1 MARRPS
7 ARVWE
12 SLVGASFRER
22 ARYHLVRWA
31 PLVGLAFLTYLA
43 FPPHVGLGTPV
54 PATGSISTRAV
65 VAPFAFEVR
74 KTPEEIAREGESR
87 ALTAQPVYRFS
98 PTAYDSSLAA
108 ARGFFAELERAA
120 EASGPDSV
128 AATVSARLRLGSEET
143 QFLTD
148 STNRRQV
155 QEVFTHFLAE
165 ALSRGVADAGA
176 IRGEVSPLIVLR
188 RGETERL
195 VRRDSVLTFAD
206 LMEQAEAAGINLPTA
221 VGQRTLRRLVGAFYH
236 PTVVLDPLVTAAR
249 REQLRGSVDPVK
261 YSVRTGERIVRAGEP
276 ITEEA
281 HAKLVTLM
289 EEHRRRG
296 TGGLAARSTAGALLF
311 NALVLSGFWL
321 LVLFYRRESYAHLR
335 EMFFFGALFALVV
348 LLTAVLATFFP
359 GRPELVPIPFVAIL
373 MTMLYNGWI
382 GVFAAV
388 TLAILLDGQWALRE
402 SYVLFF
408 GLVTGVAGAV
418 GIRVVRRRRHLYVT
432 IGVVAGAGI
441 LATIAVGLVQG
452 WSTGTI
458 IGSSLLDVVIALASA
473 ALAMIVMPVA
483 ESATRITTDLTLL
496 ELSDLGRPLLRRLA
510 LEAPGTWAH
519 SLAMASLCE
528 SACNIIGANGLLA
541 RVGCYYHDIGK
552 LATPGHFMENQ
563 GSAPNPHDQMT
574 PLESARVIR
583 SHVIDGI
590 ALAEAAAL
598 PEVVKAFIPEHHG
611 TTYIT
616 YFLSRAR
623 GSDPDGR
630 VDPADFRY
638 PGPRPQSAETAVAML
653 ADSAEAAVRV
663 LNNPTPEAVRNAI
676 EHLVQQKMGSG
687 QLDDAPLTLRD
698 LDRIKREFA
707 RVMSGTYHK
716 RIGYPRPSGSVAPE
730 FPAPEFQS
738 VERE

>member
-1 MARRPS
+1 MARRSNPRFREIWS
-7 ARVWE
+7 
-12 SLVGASFRER
+12 GATLRER
-22 ARYHLVRWA
+22 ARFHLIRWA
-31 PLVGLAFLTYLA
+31 PLFAVAILTYLA
-43 FPPHVGLGTPV
+43 FPPHVGVGIPV
-54 PATGSISTRAV
+54 PAVGQISKRDV
-65 VAPFAFEVR
+65 VAPFAFDVR
-74 KTPEEIAREGESR
+74 KSPEEVAREGESR

-108 ARGFFAELERAA
+108 ARGFFADLARAA
-120 EASGPDSV
+120 EAGGPDSV
-128 AATVSARLRLGSEET
+128 EKAVGSRIRLGPEET
-143 QFLTD
+143 RYLAD
-148 STNRRQV
+148 STNRRQI

-165 ALSRGVADAGA
+165 GLSRGVADAGA
-176 IRGEVSPLIVLR
+176 ILGEVSPVIALR
-188 RGETERL
+188 RGETERI
-195 VRRDSVLTFAD
+195 VPRDSILTFAD

-221 VGQRTLRRLVGAFYH
+221 AGQRTLRRLVGAFYH
-236 PTVVLDPLVTAAR
+236 PTIVLDPLVTAAR
-249 REQLRGSVDPVK
+249 REQLRGSVDPLK

-276 ITEEA
+276 VTEEA
-281 HAKLVTLM
+281 RAKLLTLL
-289 EEHRRRG
+289 EEHLRRG
-296 TGGLAARSTAGALLF
+296 TGGLAVRSAAGTLLY
-311 NALVLSGFWL
+311 NAMVLSAFWL
-321 LVLFYRRESYAHLR
+321 LIMFYRRESYNHLR
-335 EMFFFGALFALVV
+335 EMVFFGALVALVV
-348 LLTAVLATFFP
+348 VLTAGLDRIFP
-359 GRPELVPIPFVAIL
+359 GRPELVPIPFIAIL
-373 MTMLYNGWI
+373 VTMLYNGWV

-408 GLVTGVAGAV
+408 GLVGGVAGAI
-418 GIRVVRRRRHLYVT
+418 GIRVVRRRRHLYLT

-441 LATIAVGLVQG
+441 LATIAVGLTQG
-452 WSTGTI
+452 WTSSTI
-458 IGSSLLDVVIALASA
+458 IGSCLLDLVIALASA
-473 ALAMIVMPVA
+473 ALAMILMPVA

-552 LATPGHFMENQ
+552 LASPGHFVENQ
-563 GSAPNPHDQMT
+563 GGGPNPHDQMS
-574 PLESARVIR
+574 PQQSAHIIQ
-583 SHVIDGI
+583 SHVADGL
-590 ALAEAAAL
+590 ALADAAAL

-623 GSDPDGR
+623 GNDPDGR

-653 ADSAEAAVRV
+653 ADSAEAAIRV
-663 LNNPTPEAVRNAI
+663 LNTPTPEAVRSAI

-716 RIGYPRPSGSVAPE
+716 RIGYPRPSGGIT
-730 FPAPEFQS
+730 PEFQS
-738 VERE
+738 AERE

>member
-1 MARRPS
+1 
-7 ARVWE
+7 V
-12 SLVGASFRER
+12 
-22 ARYHLVRWA
+22 
-31 PLVGLAFLTYLA
+31 
-43 FPPHVGLGTPV
+43 
-54 PATGSISTRAV
+54 
-65 VAPFAFEVR
+65 
-74 KTPEEIAREGESR
+74 
-87 ALTAQPVYRFS
+87 
-98 PTAYDSSLAA
+98 
-108 ARGFFAELERAA
+108 
-120 EASGPDSV
+120 
-128 AATVSARLRLGSEET
+128 
-143 QFLTD
+143 
-148 STNRRQV
+148 
-155 QEVFTHFLAE
+155 
-165 ALSRGVADAGA
+165 
-176 IRGEVSPLIVLR
+176 
-188 RGETERL
+188 
-195 VRRDSVLTFAD
+195 
-206 LMEQAEAAGINLPTA
+206 
-221 VGQRTLRRLVGAFYH
+221 
-236 PTVVLDPLVTAAR
+236 
-249 REQLRGSVDPVK
+249 
-261 YSVRTGERIVRAGEP
+261 
-276 ITEEA
+276 
-281 HAKLVTLM
+281 
-289 EEHRRRG
+289 
-296 TGGLAARSTAGALLF
+296 
-311 NALVLSGFWL
+311 
-321 LVLFYRRESYAHLR
+321 
-335 EMFFFGALFALVV
+335 
-348 LLTAVLATFFP
+348 
-359 GRPELVPIPFVAIL
+359 
-373 MTMLYNGWI
+373 

-408 GLVTGVAGAV
+408 GLVSGVAGAV

-441 LATIAVGLVQG
+441 LATIAVGLEQG
-452 WSTGTI
+452 WSTSTI
-458 IGSSLLDVVIALASA
+458 IGSCLLDLVIALASA

-552 LATPGHFMENQ
+552 LANPGHFMENQ
-563 GSAPNPHDQMT
+563 GGAPNPHDQMT
-574 PLESARVIR
+574 PLESARLIR
-583 SHVIDGI
+583 SHVIDGL

-623 GSDPDGR
+623 GNDPDGR

-663 LNNPTPEAVRNAI
+663 LGNPTPEAVRSAI

-716 RIGYPRPSGSVAPE
+716 RIGYPRPSGSVT
-730 FPAPEFQS
+730 PEFQS

>member
-1 MARRPS
+1 MPRRWNARLG
-7 ARVWE
+7 E
-12 SLVGASFRER
+12 SWSGASVSDR
-22 ARYHLVRWA
+22 ARFHLVRWA
-31 PLVGLAFLTYLA
+31 PLLAVALLTYFA
-43 FPPHVGLGTPV
+43 FPPHVGIGSPI
-54 PATGSISTRAV
+54 PATGQISRRV
-65 VAPFAFEVR
+65 VIAPFAFEVS
-74 KTPEEIAREGESR
+74 KSPEEIAREGESR

-108 ARGFFAELERAA
+108 ARGFFADLERAA
-120 EASGPDSV
+120 AVKETDSLQKIVASRVRLGPD
-128 AATVSARLRLGSEET
+128 ET
-143 QFLTD
+143 KYLAD
-148 STNRRQV
+148 STNRRQL
-155 QEVFTHFLAE
+155 QEIFTHFLAE
-165 ALSRGVADAGA
+165 GLSRGVADAGA
-176 IRGEVSPLIVLR
+176 IRGEVSRSIALR
-188 RGETERL
+188 RGETERI
-195 VRRDSVLTFAD
+195 VPRDSILTFAD
-206 LMEQAEAAGINLPTA
+206 LMEQAEAAGTNLPTA

-236 PTVVLDPLVTAAR
+236 PTIVLDPLVTAAR
-249 REQLRGSVDPVK
+249 REQLRGSVDPLK

-276 ITEEA
+276 VTEEA
-281 HAKLVTLM
+281 RAKLITLR
-289 EEHRRRG
+289 EEQRRRG
-296 TGGLAARSTAGALLF
+296 TGGLAVRSGAGALLY
-311 NALVLSGFWL
+311 NALVLSAFWL
-321 LVLFYRRESYAHLR
+321 LIMFYRRESYSHLR
-335 EMFFFGALFALVV
+335 EMVFFAMLFAVVV
-348 LLTAVLATFFP
+348 LMTAALTDVFP

-373 MTMLYNGWI
+373 VTMLYEGRI

-402 SYVLFF
+402 SYTLFF
-408 GLVTGVAGAV
+408 GLVGGVAGAI

-432 IGVVAGAGI
+432 IGVVAGAEI
-441 LATIAVGLVQG
+441 LATIAVGLTQG
-452 WSTGTI
+452 WSTSTI
-458 IGSSLLDVVIALASA
+458 FGSSLLDIVIALASA

-519 SLAMASLCE
+519 SLAMANLCE

-552 LATPGHFMENQ
+552 LVSPGHFVENQ
-563 GSAPNPHDQMT
+563 GGGPNPHDQMR
-574 PLESARVIR
+574 PQDSAHIIQ
-583 SHVIDGI
+583 SHVPHGL

-653 ADSAEAAVRV
+653 ADSAEAAIRV
-663 LNNPTPEAVRNAI
+663 LGNPTPEAVRNAI
-676 EHLVQQKMGSG
+676 EHLVQQKLGSG

-716 RIGYPRPSGSVAPE
+716 RIGYPRASGGIT
-730 FPAPEFQS
+730 PEFQS

>member
-1 MARRPS
+1 MDRRSQP
-7 ARVWE
+7 RVWE
-12 SLVGASFRER
+12 SWSGASFRER
-22 ARYHLVRWA
+22 IGFHLSRWA
-31 PLVGLAFLTYLA
+31 PLLGVAFLTYLT
-43 FPPHVGLGTPV
+43 FPPHVGVGTPI
-54 PATGSISTRAV
+54 PAVGQISKRAV
-65 VAPFAFEVR
+65 VAPFAFDVR

-108 ARGFFAELERAA
+108 ARGFFAALQKAD
-120 EASGPDSV
+120 EAGGPDSV
-128 AATVSARLRLGSEET
+128 SAVVASQIRVGPEET
-143 QFLTD
+143 KFLTD
-148 STNRRQV
+148 STTRRQI

-165 ALSRGVADAGA
+165 GLSKGVADAGA
-176 IRGEVSPLIVLR
+176 IRGEVSPVIALR
-188 RGETERL
+188 RGETERI
-195 VRRDSVLTFAD
+195 VPRDSILTFAD

-236 PTVVLDPLVTAAR
+236 PTIVLDPLVTASR
-249 REQLRGSVDPVK
+249 REQLRGSVDPIK

-276 ITEEA
+276 VTEEA
-281 HAKLVTLM
+281 HAKLMTLVQ
-289 EEHRRRG
+289 EHQRRG
-296 TGGLAARSTAGALLF
+296 TGGLALRSDTGALLY
-311 NALVLSGFWL
+311 NILVLSAFWL
-321 LVLFYRRESYAHLR
+321 LILVYRRESYRHLR
-335 EMFFFGALFALVV
+335 EMIFFGALFALVV
-348 LLTAVLATFFP
+348 ILTAAIASVFP
-359 GRPELVPIPFVAIL
+359 GRPELIPIPFVAIL
-373 MTMLYNGWI
+373 MTMLYNGWV

-402 SYVLFF
+402 SNLLFF
-408 GLVTGVAGAV
+408 GVVAGVAGAV

-441 LATIAVGLVQG
+441 LATISIGLEQG
-452 WSTGTI
+452 WSTSTI
-458 IGSSLLDVVIALASA
+458 FGSCLLDLAMALGSA

-552 LATPGHFMENQ
+552 LANPGHFMENQ
-563 GSAPNPHDQMT
+563 GGGPNPHDLLS
-574 PLESARVIR
+574 PLQSARIIQ
-583 SHVIDGI
+583 SHVVDGL
-590 ALAEAAAL
+590 ALAEAAHL

-623 GSDPDGR
+623 GSNPDGG

-663 LNNPTPEAVRNAI
+663 LGNPTPEAVRSAI
-676 EHLVQQKMGSG
+676 EHLVQQKVGSG

-716 RIGYPRPSGSVAPE
+716 RIGYPRPSGGV
-730 FPAPEFQS
+730 APEFQS

>member
-1 MARRPS
+1 MARRPN

-31 PLVGLAFLTYLA
+31 PLLGLAGLTYLA
-43 FPPHVGLGTPV
+43 FPPHIGVGTPV
-54 PATGSISTRAV
+54 PAIGESSKRAV

-74 KTPEEIAREGESR
+74 KSPEEIAREGESR
-87 ALTAQPVYRFS
+87 ALMAQPVYRFS

-108 ARGFFAELERAA
+108 ARGFFADLEKAA
-120 EASGPDSV
+120 EVGGPDSV
-128 AATVSARLRLGSEET
+128 AQAISGRMRLGTEET
-143 QFLTD
+143 RFLTD
-148 STNRRQV
+148 STHRRQM
-155 QEVFTHFLAE
+155 QEVSTHFLAE
-165 ALSRGVADAGA
+165 VLSRGVADAG
-176 IRGEVSPLIVLR
+176 IVRGEVSPTIALR
-188 RGETERL
+188 RGESERIIP
-195 VRRDSVLTFAD
+195 RDSVLTFAD

-221 VGQRTLRRLVGAFYH
+221 VGQRTLRRLVGAFYQ
-236 PTVVLDPLVTAAR
+236 PTIVQDPLVTAAR
-249 REQLRGSVDPVK
+249 RSQLRGSVNPIK

-281 HAKLVTLM
+281 HAKLATLL

-296 TGGLAARSTAGALLF
+296 T
-311 NALVLSGFWL
+311 SGFWL

-335 EMFFFGALFALVV
+335 EMIFFGGLFALVV

-473 ALAMIVMPVA
+473 ALAMIMMPVA

-552 LATPGHFMENQ
+552 LANPGHFMENQ
-563 GSAPNPHDQMT
+563 GTAPNPHDQMT
-574 PLESARVIR
+574 PLESAKIIR

-687 QLDDAPLTLRD
+687 QLDDAQLTLRD

-716 RIGYPRPSGSVAPE
+716 RIGYPRPSGSLAPE
-730 FPAPEFQS
+730 FPSPEFQS
-738 VERE
+738 AERE

>member
-1 MARRPS
+1 
-7 ARVWE
+7 V
-12 SLVGASFRER
+12 V
-22 ARYHLVRWA
+22 V
-31 PLVGLAFLTYLA
+31 AFLTYLA
-43 FPPHVGLGTPV
+43 FPPHVGIGTPV
-54 PATGSISTRAV
+54 PSTGQISKRAV

-74 KTPEEIAREGESR
+74 KSSEEIAREGESR

-108 ARGFFAELERAA
+108 ARGFFAELARAA
-120 EASGPDSV
+120 ESGDSDSV
-128 AATVSARLRLGSEET
+128 AEVVRAHVRLGPEET
-143 QFLTD
+143 RFLTD

-165 ALSRGVADAGA
+165 GLSRGVADAGA
-176 IRGEVSPLIVLR
+176 IRGEVSPVIALR
-188 RGETERL
+188 RGETERI
-195 VRRDSVLTFAD
+195 VPRDSILTFAD

-221 VGQRTLRRLVGAFYH
+221 AGQRTLRRLVGTFYH
-236 PTVVLDPLVTAAR
+236 PTIVVDPLVTAAR

-281 HAKLVTLM
+281 RAKLLTLL

-296 TGGLAARSTAGALLF
+296 TGGLAIRSAAGALLY
-311 NALVLSGFWL
+311 NAMVLSAFWL
-321 LVLFYRRESYAHLR
+321 LILFYRRQSYAHLR
-335 EMFFFGALFALVV
+335 EMIFFGALFALVV
-348 LLTAVLATFFP
+348 LLTAGLASFFP

-373 MTMLYNGWI
+373 VTMLYNGWV

-408 GLVTGVAGAV
+408 GVVGGAAGAV
-418 GIRVVRRRRHLYVT
+418 GIRVVRRRRHLYLT
-432 IGVVAGAGI
+432 IGVVAGAGV
-441 LATIAVGLVQG
+441 LATIAVGLSQG

-458 IGSSLLDVVIALASA
+458 IGSCLLDLVIALASA

-552 LATPGHFMENQ
+552 LANPGHFVENQ
-563 GSAPNPHDQMT
+563 GGGPNPHDQMS
-574 PLESARVIR
+574 PQQSARIIQ
-583 SHVIDGI
+583 SHVVDGL
-590 ALAEAAAL
+590 ALADAAGL

-623 GSDPDGR
+623 GNDPDGR

-663 LNNPTPEAVRNAI
+663 LGNPTPDAVRSAI

-716 RIGYPRPSGSVAPE
+716 RIGYPRPSGGIT
-730 FPAPEFQS
+730 PEFQS

>member
-1 MARRPS
+1 MPKRWNPRLG
-7 ARVWE
+7 E
-12 SLVGASFRER
+12 SWSGATLGDR
-22 ARYHLVRWA
+22 ARFHLVRWA
-31 PLVGLAFLTYLA
+31 PLFAVALLTYLA
-43 FPPHVGLGTPV
+43 FPPHIGVGSPIPPIGQ
-54 PATGSISTRAV
+54 ISKRAV

-74 KTPEEIAREGESR
+74 KSPEEIAREGESR

-108 ARGFFAELERAA
+108 ARGFFADLGRAA
-120 EASGPDSV
+120 EAGGSDSVEKAISAQIRLGPD
-128 AATVSARLRLGSEET
+128 ET
-143 QFLTD
+143 RYLAD
-148 STNRRQV
+148 STSRRQL
-155 QEVFTHFLAE
+155 QEIFTHFLAE

-176 IRGEVSPLIVLR
+176 IRGETSRVIAIR
-188 RGETERL
+188 RGETEKI
-195 VRRDSVLTFAD
+195 VPRDSVLTFAD
-206 LMEQAEAAGINLPTA
+206 LMEQAEAAGTNLPSA

-236 PTVVLDPLVTAAR
+236 PTIVLDPLVTASR

-261 YSVRTGERIVRAGEP
+261 YSVRMGEQIVRAGEP
-276 ITEEA
+276 VTEEA
-281 HAKLVTLM
+281 RAKLMTLR

-296 TGGLAARSTAGALLF
+296 TGGLAIRSAAGAFLF
-311 NALVLSGFWL
+311 NTLVLSAFWL
-321 LVLFYRRESYAHLR
+321 LIMFYRRETYIHVR
-335 EMFFFGALFALVV
+335 EMVFFAVLFALIIVITAG
-348 LLTAVLATFFP
+348 LTEIFP
-359 GRPELVPIPFVAIL
+359 GRPELVPIPLVAIL
-373 MTMLYNGWI
+373 VTMLYEGRM

-388 TLAILLDGQWALRE
+388 ALAILLDGQWALRE
-402 SYVLFF
+402 SYILFF
-408 GLVTGVAGAV
+408 GLVGGVAGAI

-441 LATIAVGLVQG
+441 LASTAVGLTQG
-452 WSTGTI
+452 WATSTI
-458 IGSSLLDVVIALASA
+458 FSSFLLEVIMALASA
-473 ALAMIVMPVA
+473 ALAMIVMPLA

-519 SLAMASLCE
+519 SLAMANLCE
-528 SACNIIGANGLLA
+528 SACNMIGANGLLA

-552 LATPGHFMENQ
+552 LANPGHFVENQ
-563 GSAPNPHDQMT
+563 GGGPNPHDQMR
-574 PLESARVIR
+574 PQDSAHIIQ
-583 SHVIDGI
+583 SHVTDGL
-590 ALAEAAAL
+590 ALADAAAL

-623 GSDPDGR
+623 GNDPDGR

-653 ADSAEAAVRV
+653 ADSAEAAIRV
-663 LNNPTPEAVRNAI
+663 LGNPTPEAVRNAI
-676 EHLVQQKMGSG
+676 EHLVQQKLSSG

-716 RIGYPRPSGSVAPE
+716 RIGYPRASGGIT
-730 FPAPEFQS
+730 PEFQS